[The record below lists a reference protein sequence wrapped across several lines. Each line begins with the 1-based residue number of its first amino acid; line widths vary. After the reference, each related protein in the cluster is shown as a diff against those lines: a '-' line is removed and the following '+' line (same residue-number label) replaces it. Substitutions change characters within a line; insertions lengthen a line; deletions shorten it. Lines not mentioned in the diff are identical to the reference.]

1 MSKDRPNVPDDGKL
15 HGPEIDEALG
25 FAETHT
31 PPFLGL
37 CLTALRTRTD
47 QIIDSQLKSGMD
59 PEAVEEAK
67 KALMHAGAPFD
78 DEIAAGV
85 VIRSAIGG
93 TFTMG
98 IATGLKL
105 ASMMDPE
112 QLKAIIESP
121 GEVEDAA
128 PDMPP
133 PPV

>member
-1 MSKDRPNVPDDGKL
+1 MSDRQVPDDGQL
-15 HGPEIDEALG
+15 HGPEIDEALE

-47 QIIDSQLKSGMD
+47 QIIDSQLKTGMD

-67 KALMHAGAPFD
+67 KALMRAGAPFD

-98 IATGLKL
+98 IAAGIKL

-112 QLKAIIESP
+112 QLKAIIDSTGELEESP
-121 GEVEDAA
+121 
-128 PDMPP
+128 PDMPA